1 MLDTMLRQQDDRFF
15 ADDERLTHVLEWIDA
30 HSDPLKD
37 LGVRARQLRRLPDEC
52 VQLLRDGGLFDLAL
66 DAEAGGLGLTS
77 AAQARVLEELAR
89 IDASISWC
97 VMIGIDS
104 GIYRGFL
111 DEEVRKTYFPHAGL
125 VTAGWVHPQGSA
137 RDQGD
142 GTCHVSGRWQFGSG
156 IDHADVIMAGV
167 LFKTSDEDPGTWR
180 IAVLDKDQVT
190 IEDTWNTWGLQGSGS
205 QHYHAENLV
214 VPIERTLSLFEPNLS
229 GPLYQPHD
237 GILRKMA
244 GIPLGTAIG
253 ALATAVNAVE
263 KKTAALRDAG
273 APANDR
279 VLNNVGRITG
289 EILALRAAVY
299 DSLIGAWTTYEHT
312 PDDRT
317 AVDTALIAAA
327 AVRQRAFRRSRELVL
342 EAADLLG
349 ARGVY
354 TAASDL
360 GARVSDMQVMT
371 QHAVGQESL
380 LDLVGNRILG
390 GRASDAFL

>member
-1 MLDTMLRQQDDRFF
+1 
-15 ADDERLTHVLEWIDA
+15 
-30 HSDPLKD
+30 
-37 LGVRARQLRRLPDEC
+37 
-52 VQLLRDGGLFDLAL
+52 
-66 DAEAGGLGLTS
+66 
-77 AAQARVLEELAR
+77 
-89 IDASISWC
+89 
-97 VMIGIDS
+97 
-104 GIYRGFL
+104 
-111 DEEVRKTYFPHAGL
+111 
-125 VTAGWVHPQGSA
+125 
-137 RDQGD
+137 
-142 GTCHVSGRWQFGSG
+142 
-156 IDHADVIMAGV
+156 
-167 LFKTSDEDPGTWR
+167 
-180 IAVLDKDQVT
+180 
-190 IEDTWNTWGLQGSGS
+190 
-205 QHYHAENLV
+205 
-214 VPIERTLSLFEPNLS
+214 
-229 GPLYQPHD
+229 
-237 GILRKMA
+237 MA